1 MSTVKS
7 NFIWN
12 SLYQII
18 RIFIPLVTMP
28 VVTRA
33 LGSDNLGI
41 YSYTYS
47 IALYGTYF
55 ILLGLNQYGNRE
67 IAKVRD
73 DKRLISKTFWSIFF
87 GQFVIGC
94 IVTLIY
100 LLFYVSLEGAYRLF
114 FMIWAIWLVAE
125 IVDIS
130 WFFFGMEE
138 FRIISMRN
146 TLIRVLAVIAI
157 VLFVRVEDDLWL
169 YCFIQ
174 SLAFAMNSV
183 ILWMMFKGRVGF
195 YKPAAKEVLRHIPP
209 NLKLFAPVIAIS
221 CYTQLNNI
229 LLGYLT
235 NMSQVAFY
243 DNSNKITL
251 IPLAIIQSLGMV
263 LLPRMSRELSRG
275 RKADA
280 IRFIGSSMW
289 LSIAMSFGLFFGIVG
304 VSFDFVPLFFGP
316 DFEECVQLIPLL
328 SLIIVP
334 CAISSVFGNQWL
346 LPQGK
351 DGLYLCSVLL
361 GALVNIVLCL
371 ALIPQFQAVG
381 AAVAAIAAE
390 IVVAASQAI
399 FIKGSLPLARYARDS
414 LPFLLAGG
422 VELVCIKLIS
432 GLGIDP
438 FPRLIMEIIAGIA
451 VFVVVSFVIL
461 VIKHDEHLALI
472 GLKRFQRR

>member
-1 MSTVKS
+1 
-7 NFIWN
+7 
-12 SLYQII
+12 
-18 RIFIPLVTMP
+18 
-28 VVTRA
+28 
-33 LGSDNLGI
+33 
-41 YSYTYS
+41 
-47 IALYGTYF
+47 
-55 ILLGLNQYGNRE
+55 
-67 IAKVRD
+67 
-73 DKRLISKTFWSIFF
+73 
-87 GQFVIGC
+87 
-94 IVTLIY
+94 
-100 LLFYVSLEGAYRLF
+100 
-114 FMIWAIWLVAE
+114 MIWAIWLVAE

-289 LSIAMSFGLFFGIVG
+289 LSIAMSFG
-304 VSFDFVPLFFGP
+304 FVFWH
-316 DFEECVQLIPLL
+316 CRCLL
-328 SLIIVP
+328 RLRS
-334 CAISSVFGNQWL
+334 A
-346 LPQGK
+346 
-351 DGLYLCSVLL
+351 
-361 GALVNIVLCL
+361 
-371 ALIPQFQAVG
+371 
-381 AAVAAIAAE
+381 
-390 IVVAASQAI
+390 
-399 FIKGSLPLARYARDS
+399 
-414 LPFLLAGG
+414 FLW
-422 VELVCIKLIS
+422 S
-432 GLGIDP
+432 G
-438 FPRLIMEIIAGIA
+438 F
-451 VFVVVSFVIL
+451 
-461 VIKHDEHLALI
+461 
-472 GLKRFQRR
+472 